1 MPGLTFSQRFVFCV
15 VLVSLIAIPAWPQ
28 ASTGS
33 VSGTVR
39 DQSGAAIP
47 GASVTLTNT
56 ATNVAAKS
64 TTNESGF
71 YRFPGI
77 NPGQYSLTADTA
89 GMQKFEGNLTVQ
101 VQEST
106 VVDITMKVG
115 AASTE

>member
-1 MPGLTFSQRFVFCV
+1 MPSLTFSQRLVFCV
-15 VLVSLIAIPAWPQ
+15 VLVGLIALPAWPQ

-56 ATNVAAKS
+56 ATNTSAKS

-77 NPGQYSLTADTA
+77 NPGPYSLSADA
-89 GMQKFEGNLTVQ
+89 PGMQRFEGTLTVQ
-101 VQEST
+101 VQQST
-106 VVDITMKVG
+106 VVDVTMRVG
-115 AASTE
+115 L

>member
-1 MPGLTFSQRFVFCV
+1 MFSLTFSHKLVFCV
-15 VLVSLIAIPAWPQ
+15 IIISLIAIPAWPQ

-47 GASVTLTNT
+47 SASVTLTNT
-56 ATNVAAKS
+56 GTNVVAKS

-77 NPGQYSLTADTA
+77 NPGHYSLTAETA

-101 VQEST
+101 VQE
-106 VVDITMKVG
+106 
-115 AASTE
+115 

>member
-1 MPGLTFSQRFVFCV
+1 MPSLTFLQRLVFCV
-15 VLVSLIAIPAWPQ
+15 VLVSLIVVPAWPQ

-56 ATNVAAKS
+56 ATNTAAKS

-77 NPGQYSLTADTA
+77 NPGPYSLSAESP
-89 GMQKFEGNLTVQ
+89 GMLKFEGSLTVQ
-101 VQEST
+101 VQQST
-106 VVDITMKVG
+106 VVDITMNVG
-115 AASTE
+115 QTATE